1 MAASRRSMERASI
14 DRNSIA
20 AKNPLLRMDR
30 DDEAALGLRAPH
42 RVDLSRALGQW
53 TRAPAL
59 AAVLAGEHFAAAGG
73 AEHAP
78 GLTRIEGER
87 EHRGLRLHAHVHAT
101 PAHAA
106 VLASE
111 QHADLALKRGAR
123 GHPDRLRVAG
133 SLADIAAVGLSVRIQ
148 GLEPPA
154 GPVLA
159 AVGAAEQAAAVDG
172 AVDLVGVGGIG
183 GQLQDAL
190 GRVRS
195 GSDGDLREAN

>member
-59 AAVLAGEHFAAAGG
+59 
-73 AEHAP
+73 
-78 GLTRIEGER
+78 
-87 EHRGLRLHAHVHAT
+87 
-101 PAHAA
+101 AA